1 MILNKKGVKY
11 LNRLAALSNSKVA
24 RCEYILSFP
33 DPQWRKN
40 IGVRPVK
47 DNCPSLNLADGS
59 SADGL
64 SVVVGTEKKTES
76 VSGCI
81 WMGR

>member
-1 MILNKKGVKY
+1 MILNKKRCQISQ
-11 LNRLAALSNSKVA
+11 LTALSNSKVA

-33 DPQWRKN
+33 DPQWGKN
-40 IGVRPVK
+40 IGLRALK
-47 DNCPSLNLADGS
+47 DKCPSLNLAGGS

-64 SVVVGTEKKTES
+64 SVVVGTEKKAGA
-76 VSGCI
+76 VPGCI